1 MIVGDMEIRLRADIA
16 RLQQDMDMARRV
28 VSDSTMAMGR
38 AADVLKGALA
48 GVFGGV
54 GLAQLIQLS
63 DTYAKFTAQLRLAS
77 TSTREYAVAYA
88 DVKRVATTSQQSLA
102 ETGVLYA
109 RIANGTRELGTSQ
122 KQVAAITEVVNLSLK
137 VSGAAA
143 SESASAQLQLSQAF
157 SSGTLRGEEFNA
169 VNEAAP
175 RLMKALADGM
185 GMPVGAL
192 KKMAEEG
199 QITSNIMATVLPDA
213 LEKLRVEAAQVQ
225 TIGGAFTVLKNNV
238 MELVGVQ
245 ANASGAVSALT
256 GAIGLLSSNLAGVAW
271 AMTTMIA
278 IKTTTWLASLTTD
291 AFAAVAAKR
300 ALATAT
306 LQAAVTTTQAAAVA
320 AAAKLTEAQANVS
333 ATASTAALTTAR
345 VAELRAAVLAAQ
357 GTAALAITTN
367 GLIPAQARAA
377 AAAEAHAV
385 ALAAQAVAAGGATT
399 ASIANTAAI
408 TAQVG
413 AASLA
418 TRAMGMLRGALTL
431 VGGPIGAIIIALSA
445 GALAWSKWG
454 KDAKESNETALE
466 SFDDAHARIVKGLDE
481 QIDKNEKLLRLKNL
495 GMSTA
500 GAEKAIPVT
509 EQLGAASRRLNAL
522 NTRTGEFDP
531 NKTGM
536 SNNAIDRER
545 EKVMK
550 NILEL
555 TQKMQKAEQTS
566 AAVAAQT
573 TNERVVAFKKEYA
586 TKDEQMKAELKSIED
601 LKGKTAEYDMMVKRI
616 QDKYAD
622 KGNAAAIRKE
632 ATAYQNLITSIAEK
646 VAANKL
652 ELDGN
657 DKLTESQKMTI
668 KLNAEIKTGKT
679 TLSKASIEGAR
690 AEIAMMSLQ
699 EDAIAAQ
706 AQSLALKD
714 NVAKASAK
722 SDEETFDRINN
733 ERKALDDQTKALEHQ
748 IEVFGKTEVAVV
760 DLAIAKAQA
769 ALDAGP
775 ATYAEMFA
783 LNEKIAKLEKIRELT
798 VKKVALDLGAGGGV
812 AAAKDLLEIMTAID
826 EVTKSAAAG
835 MAESFGRVGTAIGEL
850 TTALSGYARAQAAID
865 AELKK
870 STKDAG
876 GDQAMIQR
884 ANAIAAQRSAQL
896 QVRSYG
902 DMASA
907 AKGFFKENTA
917 GYKVLHGAEKAFRA
931 YEMALAIQNMLAK
944 SGLLTAFTSMFVTSK
959 ATETAATVASVAPDV
974 AASMTKGAAA
984 AAVGVA
990 TQAQGEPCTAWARMA
1005 AMAAVMASLGFAVAG
1020 GGGSGGGQSSA
1031 DAQKLQGTGSVFGDT
1046 DAKSESIARSLAMLE
1061 DHSGSLVPINRG
1073 MLTALRAIEASMKGL
1088 SDLIVRAPGV
1098 ADGTNLEIQT
1108 GQLNIGKA
1116 TDGISKVMTEV
1127 TKGVFGPGLGGK
1139 IAGFVNN
1146 LWGKT
1151 TRNIVDSGIQFGG
1164 SVRDLQGGRGFDQYA
1179 SVNTTTSSYFG
1190 LKKSTT
1196 NAPHTAAL
1204 GGELPAQFGLV
1215 FKGVETALLETATV
1229 LGIGADH
1236 VKKSLDGLTIDETKI
1251 SLKGLTGDALTEALN
1266 AVLSKTMDDMSAA
1279 VFPQMDAFRQ
1289 VGEGY
1294 TETIVRLASNYGAL
1308 DHALSSIG
1316 MTFGATGIGSLAA
1329 RENLID
1335 LAGGIDTLS
1344 EQASSFAENFLSDAE
1359 RLAPVQ
1365 KYVTDE
1371 LARLGQSGIKTR
1383 DDFKAAVVGLSQSG
1397 ALATKAGSE
1406 MYTGLMSLQ
1415 EAFAAVV
1422 PALEKTRTAAEKLT
1436 ERNGLIDQR
1445 DELTMTP
1452 HEMGVKR
1459 RNGVDQSNWDL
1470 YDEVENLTKAKTLA
1484 ETNKKYLD
1492 QIDALATSTRSL
1504 SEQRAREIVGMD
1516 ASTVEIIKRRNA
1528 LQDEAAAATLAA
1540 TNRKIEIQNMELSGN
1555 KLGAVAAARAD
1566 ELVGLDAST
1575 AALIKNRNALQDQ
1588 AAAADN
1594 AVAGAGTALSNV
1606 KSAVERD
1613 KAFLEQEYQRKVDD
1627 LKARADGTKEQ
1638 ISAVNARADAV
1649 RGVFD
1654 KLNDALASTVIEVN
1668 FFDRAQRRSAQE
1680 LLARAAITTRGGGT
1694 ADIQGLDEAL
1704 ATIAKPSQQLFSS
1717 FEEWAR
1723 DQARTGSNIA
1733 ALKNN
1738 AKAEIDFAALTV
1750 DAINKAAG
1758 AAQAGGEAQ
1767 LRIMAEQHAAEMA
1780 AQDSIVTTAQA
1791 QLDQARGLNTTL
1803 LSIAD
1808 ALLAFGVA
1816 VQAVKDAPPPLS
1828 VEGLFQK
1835 VLGRKGEKSGIDF
1848 WTKAYGDSV
1857 DNTELAD
1864 FIKAARPELDARK
1877 NGTLAEFLRTH
1888 GVPGYANGGDFGG
1901 GVRLVGEHGPELE
1914 ATGPARIFDAN
1925 QTRSM
1930 LNGGGNAD
1938 VVAELREVRREL
1950 AELRTPIEQTAVASG
1965 KSAGSTDQLAK
1976 QFNNVSAGGNLIRV
1990 KVIPA

>member
-1 MIVGDMEIRLRADIA
+1 MIIGTMEIRLRADIA
-16 RLQQDMDMARRV
+16 RLQRDMDSARRV
-28 VSDSTMAMGR
+28 VSDATTSISR
-38 AADVLKGALA
+38 AADMAKSALA
-48 GVFGGV
+48 GIAAGV
-54 GLAQLIQLS
+54 GLSQLVQMS
-63 DTYAKFTAQLRLAS
+63 DAYAKFTAQLRLAAVS
-77 TSTREYAVAYA
+77 AREYAASYA
-88 DVKRVATTSQQSLA
+88 DVKRIATASQQGLG

-109 RIANGTRELGTSQ
+109 RIANGTRELGISQ
-122 KQVAAITEVVNLSLK
+122 KQVAAVTEVVNMSLK
-137 VSGAAA
+137 VSGATAT
-143 SESASAQLQLSQAF
+143 ESASAQLQLAQAF
-157 SSGTLRGEEFNA
+157 ASGTLRGEEFNA

-185 GMPVGAL
+185 GLPVGAL

-199 QITSNIMATVLPDA
+199 KITSGIMATVLPDA

-225 TIGGAFTVLKNNV
+225 TIGGAFTVLKNNM
-238 MELVGVQ
+238 MEMVGVQ
-245 ANASGAVSALT
+245 ASASGAVAALT
-256 GAIGLLSSNLAGVAW
+256 GALGLLASNLAAVAW
-271 AMTTMIA
+271 AMSTMIA
-278 IKTTTWLASLTTD
+278 IKATNWLVGLATD
-291 AFAAVAAKR
+291 AYAAAASKR
-300 ALATAT
+300 ALAAAT
-306 LQAAVTTTQAAAVA
+306 LQTAVTTTEAAAVA
-320 AAAKLTEAQANVS
+320 AAAKLAEAQANVQ
-333 ATASTAALTTAR
+333 ATASSAALTTAR
-345 VAELRAAVLAAQ
+345 VTELRAAVLAAQ
-357 GTAALAITTN
+357 GAAALAITTN

-408 TAQVG
+408 TAQAG

-418 TRAMGMLRGALTL
+418 TRAMGLLRGGLALI
-431 VGGPIGAIIIALSA
+431 GGPIGAIIIALTA

-454 KDAKESNETALE
+454 KDAKESNENALE

-495 GMSTA
+495 GMTTA

-509 EQLGAASRRLNAL
+509 DQLGAASRRLNAL
-522 NTRTGEFDP
+522 NMRTGEFAP

-536 SNNAIDRER
+536 SDNAIDRER

-550 NILEL
+550 DILEL
-555 TQKMQKAEQTS
+555 TQKMQKADQTS

-573 TNERVVAFKKEYA
+573 ASERVVAFKKEYA

-622 KGNAAAIRKE
+622 KGNAAAIKKE
-632 ATAYQNLITSIAEK
+632 ATAYQNLMTSIAEK

-668 KLNAEIKTGKT
+668 KLNAEIQTGKSS
-679 TLSKASIEGAR
+679 LSKASIEGAR

-706 AQSLALKD
+706 VQSLALKD
-714 NVAKASAK
+714 SVAKASAAM
-722 SDEETFDRINN
+722 DEEMFSRINN
-733 ERKALDDQTKALEHQ
+733 EKKALDDQTKALQQQ
-748 IEVFGKTEVAVV
+748 IDTYGLSEVAVV
-760 DLAIAKAQA
+760 DLAIAKDQA

-775 ATYAEMFA
+775 ATYAELFA
-783 LNEKIAKLEKIRELT
+783 LNEQIAKLEKIKELT
-798 VKKVALDLGAGGGV
+798 GKKVALDRGAGGV

-835 MAESFGRVGTAIGEL
+835 MAESFGRVGTAIGGL

-870 STKDAG
+870 STQDAG
-876 GDQAMIQR
+876 GDQGKIQR
-884 ANAIAAQRSAQL
+884 ANALAAQRSAQL

-917 GYKVLHGAEKAFRA
+917 GYKVLQGAEKAFRA
-931 YEMALAIQNMLAK
+931 YEMTLAIQNMLAK

-959 ATETAATVASVAPDV
+959 ATETAATVASVGPDV
-974 AASMTKGAAA
+974 AASMAKGTAA

-990 TQAQGEPCTAWARMA
+990 TQAQGDPYTAWARMA
-1005 AMAAVMASLGFAVAG
+1005 AMAAVMAALGFAVAG
-1020 GGGSGGGQSSA
+1020 GGGSGGGQSA
-1031 DAQKLQGTGSVFGDT
+1031 AEAQKLQGTGSVFGDT
-1046 DAKSESIARSLAMLE
+1046 EAKSNSIARSLELLE
-1061 DHSGSLVPINRG
+1061 DHSGSLIPINRG
-1073 MLTALRAIEASMKGL
+1073 MLAALRSIEASMKGL
-1088 SDLIVRAPGV
+1088 TNLIVRAPGV
-1098 ADGTNLEIQT
+1098 ANGTNLGIQT

-1127 TKGVFGPGLGGK
+1127 TKGVFGPGLGDK

-1151 TRNIVDSGIQFGG
+1151 TKTIVDSGIQFGG
-1164 SVRDLQGGRGFDQYA
+1164 TVRDLQGGRGFDQYA
-1179 SVNTTTSSYFG
+1179 SVDTTKSSFFG
-1190 LKKSTT
+1190 LNKNTT
-1196 NAPHTAAL
+1196 NAPQTAAL
-1204 GGELPAQFGLV
+1204 GGELPAQFGLI
-1215 FKGVETALLETATV
+1215 FKGVETALSEAATV

-1236 VKKSLDGLTIDETKI
+1236 VTATLDALKIDVTKI

-1266 AVLSKTMDDMSAA
+1266 AVLSKTMDEMSAA

-1294 TETIVRLASNYGAL
+1294 TETIVRLASNYATL
-1308 DHALSSIG
+1308 DNALSSIG
-1316 MTFGATGIGSLAA
+1316 GAFGATGVSSLAA
-1329 RENLID
+1329 REGLIAA
-1335 LAGGIDTLS
+1335 AGGIDKFAERT
-1344 EQASSFAENFLSDAE
+1344 SSFADNFLTDTE

-1365 KYVTDE
+1365 KYVNDE
-1371 LARLGQSGIKTR
+1371 LVRLGQSGIKTR
-1383 DDFKAAVVGLSQSG
+1383 DDFKAAVLGLSQSG
-1397 ALATKAGSE
+1397 ALATKAGAE

-1436 ERNGLIDQR
+1436 ERSGLIDQR

-1452 HEMGVKR
+1452 EQLGKKR
-1459 RNGVDQSNWDL
+1459 RGQVDESNWDV
-1470 YDEVENLTKAKTLA
+1470 YDEVEKLTKARTLA

-1492 QIDALATSTRSL
+1492 QIEAIESSTRSL
-1504 SEQRAREIVGMD
+1504 SEQRANEIVGLD
-1516 ASTVEIIKRRNA
+1516 ASTIEIIKRRNA
-1528 LQDEAAAATLAA
+1528 LQDEAAATTLAA
-1540 TNRKIEIQNMELSGN
+1540 TNRKVEIQLMELSGD
-1555 KLGAVAAARAD
+1555 KMGAVATARAD

-1575 AALIKNRNALQDQ
+1575 VALIRNRNALQDQ

-1594 AVAGAGTALSNV
+1594 AVAGATTALGNV
-1606 KSAVERD
+1606 KAAVERD

-1627 LKARADGTKEQ
+1627 LKAVADGTKEQ
-1638 ISAVNARADAV
+1638 ISAINARADAV

-1654 KLNDALASTVIEVN
+1654 KLNDALASTVIETN

-1680 LLARAAITTRGGGT
+1680 LLARAAIFTRGGGT

-1704 ATIAKPSQQLFSS
+1704 ATIAKPSQQLFGS

-1733 ALKNN
+1733 ALKAN
-1738 AKAEIDFAALTV
+1738 AAAEIDFAALTV
-1750 DAINKAAG
+1750 ESINKAAG

-1767 LRIMAEQHAAEMA
+1767 LRIMADQHKAAMA
-1780 AQDSIVTTAQA
+1780 AQDSIITTAQA
-1791 QLDQARGLNTTL
+1791 QLDQARGQNTTL

-1808 ALLAFGVA
+1808 ALRAFGIA
-1816 VQAVKDAPPPLS
+1816 VQSVKDTPPPLS

-1835 VLGRKGEKSGIDF
+1835 VLGRKEEKAGIDF
-1848 WTKAYGDSV
+1848 WTKAYGESV
-1857 DNTELAD
+1857 DSTELAD
-1864 FIKAARPELDARK
+1864 FMKAAQPEIDARK
-1877 NGTLAEFLRTH
+1877 NGSLSEFLRTH
-1888 GVPGYANGGDFGG
+1888 GVPGYATGGDFGG
-1901 GVRLVGEHGPELE
+1901 GLRVVGEHGPELE
-1914 ATGPARIFDAN
+1914 ATGPARIFNAD

-1938 VVAELREVRREL
+1938 VVAELREVRRVL
-1950 AELRTPIEQTAVASG
+1950 AELRAPMERTAVATD
-1965 KSAGSTDQLAK
+1965 KVRWQHRPAGEA
-1976 QFNNVSAGGNLIRV
+1976 IR
-1990 KVIPA
+1990 

>member
-16 RLQQDMDMARRV
+16 RLQRDMDSARRV
-28 VSDSTMAMGR
+28 VGDATTSISR
-38 AADVLKGALA
+38 AADMAKAALA
-48 GVFGGV
+48 GIAAGA
-54 GLAQLIQLS
+54 GLSQLIQMS
-63 DTYAKFTAQLRLAS
+63 DAYAKFTAQLRLAS
-77 TSTREYAVAYA
+77 ASAREYGAAYA
-88 DVKRVATTSQQSLA
+88 DVKRIATASQQALG

-122 KQVAAITEVVNLSLK
+122 KQVAAITEVVNMSLK
-137 VSGAAA
+137 VSGATAT
-143 SESASAQLQLSQAF
+143 ESASAQLQLAQAF
-157 SSGTLRGEEFNA
+157 ASGTLRGEEFNA

-185 GMPVGAL
+185 GLPVGAL

-199 QITSNIMATVLPDA
+199 QITSKVMATVLPDA

-225 TIGGAFTVLKNNV
+225 TIGGAFTVLKNNI
-238 MELVGVQ
+238 MELVGMQ
-245 ANASGAVSALT
+245 ANASGAVAGLT

-271 AMTTMIA
+271 AMSTMIA
-278 IKTTTWLASLTTD
+278 IKATNWIVGLATD
-291 AFAAVAAKR
+291 AYAAAAAKR
-300 ALATAT
+300 AMAAAT
-306 LQAAVTTTQAAAVA
+306 LQTAVATTQAAAVA
-320 AAAKLTEAQANVS
+320 AAAKLAEAQANVQ
-333 ATASTAALTTAR
+333 ATASAAALTTAR
-345 VAELRAAVLAAQ
+345 VTELRAAVLGAAGATQ
-357 GTAALAITTN
+357 LAIAQN

-408 TAQVG
+408 TAQAG
-413 AASLA
+413 AATLA
-418 TRAMGMLRGALTL
+418 TRAMGLLRGGLAL

-545 EKVMK
+545 EKTMA
-550 NILEL
+550 NIAEL
-555 TQKMQKAEQTS
+555 TQKMQKAEQTG
-566 AAVAAQT
+566 AAVAAQSAS
-573 TNERVVAFKKEYA
+573 ERVAAFKKEYA
-586 TKDEQMKAELKSIED
+586 TKDEQMRAELKAIED

-616 QDKYAD
+616 RDKYAD
-622 KGNAAAIRKE
+622 KGNVAAIKAE
-632 ATAYQNLITSIAEK
+632 ATAYQNLMTSIAEK
-646 VAANKL
+646 IAANKL

-657 DKLTESQKMTI
+657 NRLSESQKMTI
-668 KLNAEIKTGKT
+668 KLNAEIKTGKSA
-679 TLSKASIEGAR
+679 LSKASIQGAR

-706 AQSLALKD
+706 AQSLALKEG
-714 NVAKASAK
+714 VARASEK
-722 SDEETFDRINN
+722 SDDEMFDRIKS
-733 ERKALDDQTKALEHQ
+733 EKKALEDQTKALQQQ
-748 IEVFGKTEVAVV
+748 IDAYGLTEVAVV

-775 ATYAEMFA
+775 ATYAELFA
-783 LNEKIAKLEKIRELT
+783 LNDQIAKLEKIKELT
-798 VKKVALDLGAGGGV
+798 GKKVALDRGAGGV

-835 MAESFGRVGTAIGEL
+835 MAESFGRVGTAIGGL

-884 ANAIAAQRSAQL
+884 ANALAAQRSAQL

-907 AKGFFKENTA
+907 AKGFFKENTV

-931 YEMALAIQNMLAK
+931 YEMALAIKNMLTK

-990 TQAQGEPCTAWARMA
+990 TQAQGEPYTAWARMA
-1005 AMAAVMASLGFAVAG
+1005 AMAALMASLGFAVAG
-1020 GGGSGGGQSSA
+1020 GGGSGGGQSAA

-1046 DAKSESIARSLAMLE
+1046 DGKSESIARSLQMLE

-1073 MLTALRAIEASMKGL
+1073 MLAALRAIEASMKGL
-1088 SDLIVRAPGV
+1088 TNLIVRAPGV
-1098 ADGTNLEIQT
+1098 ANGTNLGIQT
-1108 GQLNIGKA
+1108 GQLNIGKPV
-1116 TDGISKVMTEV
+1116 DGISTVMTEV
-1127 TKGVFGPGLGGK
+1127 TKGVFGPGLGDR

-1151 TRNIVDSGIQFGG
+1151 KSSIVDSGIQFGG
-1164 SVRDLQGGRGFDQYA
+1164 NVRDLQGGRGFDQYA
-1179 SVNTTTSSYFG
+1179 SVDVTKSSFFG

-1196 NAPHTAAL
+1196 NTPQTAAL
-1204 GGELPAQFGLV
+1204 GGELPAQFGLI
-1215 FKGVETALLETATV
+1215 FKDVETELSEAAVV

-1236 VKKSLDGLTIDETKI
+1236 VTKTLDALNIDMTKI
-1251 SLKGLTGDALTEALN
+1251 SIKGLTGSALTEALN
-1266 AVLSKTMDDMSAA
+1266 ASLSKAMDEMSAA
-1279 VFPQMDAFRQ
+1279 VFPDMEAFRQ

-1294 TETIVRLASNYGAL
+1294 TETIVRLSSNYATL
-1308 DHALSSIG
+1308 DNTLSSIG
-1316 MTFGATGIGSLAA
+1316 MTFGATGVGSLAA
-1329 RENLID
+1329 RENLIAM
-1335 LAGGIDTLS
+1335 AGGIDKLS
-1344 EQASSFAENFLSDAE
+1344 EQTNAFATNFLSDAE

-1371 LARLGQSGIKTR
+1371 LARLGRAGIKTR
-1383 DDFKAAVVGLSQSG
+1383 DDFKAAVLGLSESG

-1406 MYTGLMSLQ
+1406 TYTGLMALQ

-1422 PALEKTRTAAEKLT
+1422 PELEKTKTAADKLS
-1436 ERNGLIDQR
+1436 ERESLIDRR
-1445 DELTMTP
+1445 DELTMSPEKLATKSR
-1452 HEMGVKR
+1452 GK
-1459 RNGVDQSNWDL
+1459 VDASNWDV
-1470 YDEVENLTKAKTLA
+1470 YDEVGKLELA
-1484 ETNKKYLD
+1484 NKHRALEIQNMELAGDKVG
-1492 QIDALATSTRSL
+1492 ALAATR
-1504 SEQRAREIVGMD
+1504 ADEIAGLD
-1516 ASTVEIIKRRNA
+1516 PLTAKIIKRRNA
-1528 LQDEAAAATLAA
+1528 LQDEAAAAALAA
-1540 TNRKIEIQNMELSGN
+1540 TDRKIEIQIMELSGN

-1566 ELVGLDAST
+1566 ELVGLGALT
-1575 AALIKNRNALQDQ
+1575 AALIRNRNALQDQ
-1588 AAAADN
+1588 AAAADS
-1594 AVAGAGTALSNV
+1594 AVAGANTALGNV
-1606 KSAVERD
+1606 KAAVERD
-1613 KAFLEQEYQRKVDD
+1613 KGFLEAEYQRKVED
-1627 LKARADGTKEQ
+1627 LKAVADGTKEQ
-1638 ISAVNARADAV
+1638 ISAINARADAV
-1649 RGVFD
+1649 RGVLG
-1654 KLNDALASTVIEVN
+1654 KLNDALASTVIETT

-1704 ATIAKPSQQLFSS
+1704 ATIAKPSQQLFGS

-1733 ALKNN
+1733 ALKAN
-1738 AKAEIDFAALTV
+1738 AAAEIDFAALTV
-1750 DAINKAAG
+1750 DSINKAAG

-1767 LRIMAEQHAAEMA
+1767 LRIMADQHKAAMA
-1780 AQDSIVTTAQA
+1780 AQDSIITTAQA
-1791 QLDQARGLNTTL
+1791 QLDQARGQNTTL

-1808 ALLAFGVA
+1808 ALRAFGIA
-1816 VQAVKDAPPPLS
+1816 VQSVKDTPAPLS
-1828 VEGLFQK
+1828 VEGLFEK
-1835 VLGRKGEKSGIDF
+1835 VLGRKGQQSGIDF
-1848 WTKAYGDSV
+1848 WKKAYGESV

-1864 FIKAARPELDARK
+1864 FMKAARPELDARK

-1901 GVRLVGEHGPELE
+1901 GLRLVGERGPELE
-1914 ATGPARIFDAN
+1914 ATGPARIFNAD

-1930 LNGGGNAD
+1930 LGGGGNAD

-1950 AELRTPIEQTAVASG
+1950 AELRVPMEQTAVATG

-1976 QFNNVSAGGNLIRV
+1976 QFNNVSAGGNVVRV